1 MSKLKRIAVFCG
13 ASRGKDKVYMEQ
25 GYALGKYMAEN
36 GYTLVYGAGS
46 VGVMGAISNGVLDNG
61 GEAIGVMPKSLDDK
75 EITSQRL
82 TDLVLVDSLHGRKAK
97 MSELADAFIL
107 APGGA
112 GSLEEFFETYSWA
125 QIGIHD
131 KPMAVFNIN
140 NFFEP
145 LQQLI
150 ESMIEASFIDDK
162 YRGLAPLYD
171 NLDDLFD
178 GLEHYRSVGTRT
190 YD

>member
-1 MSKLKRIAVFCG
+1 
-13 ASRGKDKVYMEQ
+13 
-25 GYALGKYMAEN
+25 
-36 GYTLVYGAGS
+36 
-46 VGVMGAISNGVLDNG
+46 MGAISNGVLDNG

-131 KPMAVFNIN
+131 KPMA
-140 NFFEP
+140 
-145 LQQLI
+145 
-150 ESMIEASFIDDK
+150 
-162 YRGLAPLYD
+162 
-171 NLDDLFD
+171 
-178 GLEHYRSVGTRT
+178 
-190 YD
+190 

>member
-1 MSKLKRIAVFCG
+1 MSLKRIAVYCG
-13 ASRGKDKVYMEQ
+13 ASKGKDSIYMER
-25 GYALGKYMAEN
+25 GYELGKYMAEH
-36 GYTLVYGAGS
+36 GYELIFGSGS
-46 VGVMGAISNGVLDNG
+46 VGIMGAIQNGILDHG
-61 GEAIGVMPKSLDDK
+61 GSATGVMPRSLDDK

-140 NFFEP
+140 NFFIP
-145 LQQLI
+145 LQTMLDD
-150 ESMIEASFIDDK
+150 MIDAGFIDAK
-162 YRGLAPLYD
+162 YRALAPLYD
-171 NLDDLFD
+171 DLDALFES
-178 GLEHYRSVGTRT
+178 LENYTSVGTRS

>member
-1 MSKLKRIAVFCG
+1 MSLKRIAVYCG
-13 ASRGKDKVYMEQ
+13 ASRGKDPIYMEQ
-25 GYALGKYMAEN
+25 GYALGKYMAEHN
-36 GYTLVYGAGS
+36 YELVFGAGS
-46 VGVMGAISNGVLDNG
+46 VGIMGAIQNGVLDHG
-61 GEAIGVMPKSLDDK
+61 GSAIGVMPRSLDDK

-97 MSELADAFIL
+97 MSELADAFVL

-140 NFFEP
+140 GFFKP
-145 LQQLI
+145 LQKMLD
-150 ESMIEASFIDDK
+150 EMIEAGFIDAK
-162 YRGLAPLYD
+162 YRALAPLYD
-171 NLDDLFD
+171 DLDALFE
-178 GLEHYRSVGTRT
+178 GLEHYEAVGTRS